1 MPELRF
7 RHFFIKIFT
16 ITKTH
21 ISYIYR
27 AMKFIIYISC
37 FFFSFSAISQNDEAL
52 AKNYFDN
59 GEFEKALISYQN
71 LYTQKKN
78 NLNYFYK
85 IIEIHQQLEQYDLA
99 ESLLKEK
106 IKGQRDG
113 QFIVELGYNFQ
124 LKGNQEDAEKYYNQ
138 AITKIKS
145 EPVYAYFVARR
156 FEIHALIDKA
166 AIVYEKAMEL
176 RPESNFHRQLAA
188 IYGEQG
194 KVEKMFNSYANFI
207 ELSPTFVHQ
216 AKRLFS
222 EYITENGE
230 DKNNIFLRK
239 ALLRKAQLNPD
250 IIWNQLLSWLF
261 IQQRNYNKAFAQ
273 ERAIFKRQPES
284 LRGILDLARI
294 TIEQDE
300 VEVANTILNYIVENV
315 MEPNIVLDAHKDLL
329 EIEVKH
335 SLKDDYAS
343 IDEKYKNLIEL
354 YGRNVQTTNLQL
366 SYAKFMAFHFNRS
379 KEAIE
384 FLKETLKTRVSRV
397 QEARVKLLL
406 GDILVLQEK
415 FNEALI
421 YYSQIQA
428 SLKNSIISQEARF
441 RVAKASYYK
450 GDFKWA
456 ESQLKI
462 LKSSTSQL
470 IANDALELKLLISDN
485 KYDDSTQTALK
496 LYAKADLLTFQN
508 KTNEAITKLDSII
521 ANHKTESIMDQALY
535 KQARLFEELKDY
547 PRAEANYLAIIENY
561 REDILADDAYYRL
574 AELYNNQ
581 LAQPEKAKEFYEKV
595 IFDYADS
602 IFFVEARKKY
612 RALRGDAIN

>member
-1 MPELRF
+1 MKL
-7 RHFFIKIFT
+7 HFQILV
-16 ITKTH
+16 
-21 ISYIYR
+21 
-27 AMKFIIYISC
+27 
-37 FFFSFSAISQNDEAL
+37 AL
-52 AKNYFDN
+52 M
-59 GEFEKALISYQN
+59 LT
-71 LYTQKKN
+71 L
-78 NLNYFYK
+78 
-85 IIEIHQQLEQYDLA
+85 
-99 ESLLKEK
+99 
-106 IKGQRDG
+106 
-113 QFIVELGYNFQ
+113 
-124 LKGNQEDAEKYYNQ
+124 
-138 AITKIKS
+138 
-145 EPVYAYFVARR
+145 
-156 FEIHALIDKA
+156 
-166 AIVYEKAMEL
+166 
-176 RPESNFHRQLAA
+176 
-188 IYGEQG
+188 
-194 KVEKMFNSYANFI
+194 
-207 ELSPTFVHQ
+207 
-216 AKRLFS
+216 LFS
-222 EYITENGE
+222 CSN
-230 DKNNIFLRK
+230 
-239 ALLRKAQLNPD
+239 
-250 IIWNQLLSWLF
+250 
-261 IQQRNYNKAFAQ
+261 
-273 ERAIFKRQPES
+273 
-284 LRGILDLARI
+284 
-294 TIEQDE
+294 
-300 VEVANTILNYIVENV
+300 
-315 MEPNIVLDAHKDLL
+315 
-329 EIEVKH
+329 
-335 SLKDDYAS
+335 
-343 IDEKYKNLIEL
+343 
-354 YGRNVQTTNLQL
+354 
-366 SYAKFMAFHFNRS
+366 S
-379 KEAIE
+379 K
-384 FLKETLKTRVSRV
+384 
-397 QEARVKLLL
+397 
-406 GDILVLQEK
+406 EK

>member
-1 MPELRF
+1 
-7 RHFFIKIFT
+7 
-16 ITKTH
+16 
-21 ISYIYR
+21 
-27 AMKFIIYISC
+27 MKFIIYISC

-315 MEPNIVLDAHKDLL
+315 MEPNIVLDAYKDLL

-384 FLKETLKTRVSRV
+384 FLKETLKTRVSRA

>member
-1 MPELRF
+1 
-7 RHFFIKIFT
+7 
-16 ITKTH
+16 
-21 ISYIYR
+21 
-27 AMKFIIYISC
+27 MKFVIYICC
-37 FFFSFSAISQNDEAL
+37 FFLSVTAFSQNDEAL
-52 AKNYFDN
+52 AKNYFDR

-71 LYTQKKN
+71 LYQEKKN
-78 NLNYFYK
+78 NLNYFFR
-85 IIEIHQQLEQYDLA
+85 IIEIHQQLEKYDLA
-99 ESLLKEK
+99 EILLKEK
-106 IKGQRDG
+106 INGQRDG
-113 QFIVELGYNFQ
+113 QFLVELGYNFQ
-124 LKGNQEDAEKYYNQ
+124 LKGNQKDAEKYYNQ
-138 AITKIKS
+138 AISQIET
-145 EPVYAYFVARR
+145 EPLFAYFVARR
-156 FEIHALIDKA
+156 FEIHSLIDEA

-176 RPESNFHRQLAA
+176 RPESNFHRQLAR

-194 KVEKMFNSYANFI
+194 KVDKMFNSYVNFI
-207 ELSPTFVHQ
+207 EVSPTFVHQ

-222 EYITENGE
+222 EYITENGDDE
-230 DKNNIFLRK
+230 NNEHLRK

-261 IQQRNYNKAFAQ
+261 IQQRDYSKAFVQ
-273 ERAIFKRQPES
+273 ERAIFKRAPES

-300 VEVANTILNYIVENV
+300 VETANTILNYVIENV
-315 MEPNIVLDAHKDLL
+315 MEPTIVLDAHKDLL
-329 EIEVKH
+329 EIGVKH
-335 SLKDDYAS
+335 ALKDDYSS
-343 IDEKYKNLIEL
+343 IDEKYKNLLEL

-366 SYAKFMAFHFNRS
+366 SYAKFMAFYNN
-379 KEAIE
+379 KPIEAID
-384 FLKETLKTRVSRV
+384 FLKETLKTRTSRV

-406 GDILVLQEK
+406 GDILILQEK

-470 IANDALELKLLISDN
+470 IANDALDLKLLISDN

-496 LYAKADLLTFQN
+496 LYAKADLLAFQN
-508 KTNEAITKLDSII
+508 KTNEAITKLDVII

-547 PRAEANYLAIIENY
+547 TRAEANYLAIIENY

-574 AELYNNQ
+574 AELYSNQ

>member
-1 MPELRF
+1 
-7 RHFFIKIFT
+7 
-16 ITKTH
+16 
-21 ISYIYR
+21 
-27 AMKFIIYISC
+27 MKFVIYICC
-37 FFFSFSAISQNDEAL
+37 FFLSVTAFSQNDEAL
-52 AKNYFDN
+52 AKNYFDR

-71 LYTQKKN
+71 LYQEKKN
-78 NLNYFYK
+78 NLNYFFR
-85 IIEIHQQLEQYDLA
+85 IIEIHQQLEKYDLA
-99 ESLLKEK
+99 EILLKEK
-106 IKGQRDG
+106 INGQRDG
-113 QFIVELGYNFQ
+113 QFLVELGYNFQ
-124 LKGNQEDAEKYYNQ
+124 LKGNQKDAEKYYNQ
-138 AITKIKS
+138 AISQIET
-145 EPVYAYFVARR
+145 EPLFAYFVARR
-156 FEIHALIDKA
+156 FEIHSLIDEA

-176 RPESNFHRQLAA
+176 RPESNFHRQLAR

-194 KVEKMFNSYANFI
+194 KVDKMFNSYVNFI
-207 ELSPTFVHQ
+207 EVSPTFVHQ

-222 EYITENGE
+222 EYITENGDDE
-230 DKNNIFLRK
+230 NNEHLRK

-261 IQQRNYNKAFAQ
+261 IQQRDYSKSFVQ
-273 ERAIFKRQPES
+273 ERAIFKRAPES

-300 VEVANTILNYIVENV
+300 VETANTILNYVIENV
-315 MEPNIVLDAHKDLL
+315 MEPTIVLDAHKDLL
-329 EIEVKH
+329 EIGVKH
-335 SLKDDYAS
+335 ALKDDYSS
-343 IDEKYKNLIEL
+343 IDEKYKNLLEL

-366 SYAKFMAFHFNRS
+366 SYAKFMAFYNN
-379 KEAIE
+379 KPIEAID
-384 FLKETLKTRVSRV
+384 FLKETLKTRTSRV

-406 GDILVLQEK
+406 GDILILQEK

-470 IANDALELKLLISDN
+470 IANDALDLKLLISDN

-496 LYAKADLLTFQN
+496 LYAKADLLAFQN
-508 KTNEAITKLDSII
+508 KTNEAITKLDVII

-547 PRAEANYLAIIENY
+547 TRAEANYLAIIENY

-574 AELYNNQ
+574 AELYSNQ

-595 IFDYADS
+595 IFDYAEI
-602 IFFVEARKKY
+602 IFFVEALNKY
-612 RALRGDAIN
+612 RALLGDSIN

>member
-1 MPELRF
+1 
-7 RHFFIKIFT
+7 
-16 ITKTH
+16 
-21 ISYIYR
+21 
-27 AMKFIIYISC
+27 MKFVIYICC
-37 FFFSFSAISQNDEAL
+37 FFLSVTAFSQNDEAL
-52 AKNYFDN
+52 AKSYFDR

-71 LYTQKKN
+71 LYQEKKN
-78 NLNYFYK
+78 NLNHFFK

-99 ESLLKEK
+99 EFLLKER

-124 LKGNQEDAEKYYNQ
+124 LRGNQEDAEKYYNE
-138 AITKIKS
+138 AISQIEN
-145 EPVYAYFVARR
+145 EPLFAYFVARR
-156 FEIHALIDKA
+156 FEVHAIIDKA
-166 AIVYEKAMEL
+166 AIVYERAMEL
-176 RPESNFHRQLAA
+176 RPESNFHRQLAR
-188 IYGEQG
+188 IYGEQA
-194 KVEKMFNSYANFI
+194 KVDKMFNSYVNFI
-207 ELSPTFVHQ
+207 EISPTFIHQ

-222 EYITENGE
+222 EYISENGDDE
-230 DKNNIFLRK
+230 NNGFLRK
-239 ALLRKAQLNPD
+239 ALLRKAQQTPD

-261 IQQRNYNKAFAQ
+261 IQQRDYSKAFAQ
-273 ERAIFKRQPES
+273 ERAIFKRAPES

-300 VEVANTILNYIVENV
+300 VETANTILNYVIENV
-315 MEPNIVLDAHKDLL
+315 MEPTIVLDAHKDLL
-329 EIEVKH
+329 EIEVKAKYA
-335 SLKDDYAS
+335 LKDSYTS
-343 IDEKYKNLIEL
+343 IDEKYKSLLEL

-366 SYAKFMAFHFNRS
+366 SYAKFMAFYNDKP
-379 KEAIE
+379 KEAID
-384 FLKETLKTRVSRV
+384 FLKETLKTRTSRV
-397 QEARVKLLL
+397 QEARIKLLL
-406 GDILVLQEK
+406 GDILILQEK

-428 SLKNSIISQEARF
+428 SLKNSVISQEARF

-470 IANDALELKLLISDN
+470 IANDALDLKLLISDN
-485 KYDDSTQTALK
+485 KYEDSTQTALK
-496 LYAKADLLTFQN
+496 LYAKADLLEFQN
-508 KTNEAITKLDSII
+508 KTSEAIIKLDVII

-574 AELYNNQ
+574 AELYSNQ
-581 LAQPEKAKEFYEKV
+581 FAQPEKAKEFYEKV

>member
-1 MPELRF
+1 
-7 RHFFIKIFT
+7 
-16 ITKTH
+16 
-21 ISYIYR
+21 
-27 AMKFIIYISC
+27 MKFVIYICC
-37 FFFSFSAISQNDEAL
+37 FFLSVTAFSQNDEAL
-52 AKNYFDN
+52 AKNYFDR

-71 LYTQKKN
+71 LYQEKKN
-78 NLNYFYK
+78 NLNYFFR
-85 IIEIHQQLEQYDLA
+85 IIEIHQQLEKYDLA
-99 ESLLKEK
+99 EILLKEK
-106 IKGQRDG
+106 INGQRDG
-113 QFIVELGYNFQ
+113 QFLVELGYNFQ

-138 AITKIKS
+138 AISQIET
-145 EPVYAYFVARR
+145 EPLFAYFVARR
-156 FEIHALIDKA
+156 FEIHSLIDEA

-176 RPESNFHRQLAA
+176 RPESNFHRQLAR

-194 KVEKMFNSYANFI
+194 KVDKMFNSYVNFI
-207 ELSPTFVHQ
+207 EVSPTFVHQ

-222 EYITENGE
+222 EYITENGDDE
-230 DKNNIFLRK
+230 NNEHLRK

-261 IQQRNYNKAFAQ
+261 IQQRDYSKAFVQ
-273 ERAIFKRQPES
+273 ERAIFKRAPES

-300 VEVANTILNYIVENV
+300 VETANTILNYVIENV
-315 MEPNIVLDAHKDLL
+315 MEPTIVLDAHKDLL
-329 EIEVKH
+329 EIGVKH
-335 SLKDDYAS
+335 ALKDDYSS
-343 IDEKYKNLIEL
+343 IDEKYKNLLEL

-366 SYAKFMAFHFNRS
+366 SYAKFMAFYNN
-379 KEAIE
+379 KPIEAID
-384 FLKETLKTRVSRV
+384 FLKETLKTRTSRV
-397 QEARVKLLL
+397 QEARVKILL
-406 GDILVLQEK
+406 GDILILQEK

-470 IANDALELKLLISDN
+470 IANDALDLKLLISDN

-496 LYAKADLLTFQN
+496 LYAKADLLAFQN
-508 KTNEAITKLDSII
+508 KTNEAITKLDVII

-547 PRAEANYLAIIENY
+547 TRAEANYLAIIENY

-574 AELYNNQ
+574 AELYSNQ

>member
-1 MPELRF
+1 
-7 RHFFIKIFT
+7 
-16 ITKTH
+16 
-21 ISYIYR
+21 
-27 AMKFIIYISC
+27 MKFVIYICC
-37 FFFSFSAISQNDEAL
+37 FFLSVTAFSQNDEAL
-52 AKNYFDN
+52 AKNYFDR

-71 LYTQKKN
+71 LYQEKKN
-78 NLNYFYK
+78 NLNYFFR
-85 IIEIHQQLEQYDLA
+85 IIEIHQQLEKYDLA
-99 ESLLKEK
+99 EILLKEK
-106 IKGQRDG
+106 INGQRDG
-113 QFIVELGYNFQ
+113 QFLVELGYNFQ

-138 AITKIKS
+138 AISQIET
-145 EPVYAYFVARR
+145 EPLFAYFVARR
-156 FEIHALIDKA
+156 FEIHSLIDEA

-176 RPESNFHRQLAA
+176 RPESNFHRQLAR

-194 KVEKMFNSYANFI
+194 KVDKMFNSYVNFI
-207 ELSPTFVHQ
+207 EVSPTFVHQ

-222 EYITENGE
+222 EYITENGDDE
-230 DKNNIFLRK
+230 NNEHLRK

-261 IQQRNYNKAFAQ
+261 IQQRDYSKAFVQ
-273 ERAIFKRQPES
+273 ERAIFKRAPES

-300 VEVANTILNYIVENV
+300 VETANTILNYVIENV
-315 MEPNIVLDAHKDLL
+315 MEPTIVLDAHKDLL

-335 SLKDDYAS
+335 ALKDNYPS
-343 IDEKYKNLIEL
+343 IDEKYKSLLNF
-354 YGRNVQTTNLQL
+354 YGRNVQTNNLQL
-366 SYAKFMAFHFNRS
+366 SYAKFMAFYNDKP
-379 KEAIE
+379 KEAIT
-384 FLKETLKTRVSRV
+384 FLKETLETRTSRV

-406 GDILVLQEK
+406 GDILILQEK

-470 IANDALELKLLISDN
+470 IANDALDLKLLISDN

-496 LYAKADLLTFQN
+496 LYAKADLLAFQN
-508 KTNEAITKLDSII
+508 KTNEAITKLDVII

-547 PRAEANYLAIIENY
+547 TRAEANYLAIIENY

-574 AELYNNQ
+574 AELYSNQ

>member
-315 MEPNIVLDAHKDLL
+315 MEPNIVLDAYKDLL

>member
-1 MPELRF
+1 
-7 RHFFIKIFT
+7 
-16 ITKTH
+16 
-21 ISYIYR
+21 
-27 AMKFIIYISC
+27 MKFVIYICC
-37 FFFSFSAISQNDEAL
+37 FFLSVTAFSQNDEAL
-52 AKNYFDN
+52 AKNYFDR

-71 LYTQKKN
+71 LYQEKKN
-78 NLNYFYK
+78 NLNYFFR
-85 IIEIHQQLEQYDLA
+85 IIEIHQQLEKYDLA
-99 ESLLKEK
+99 EILLKEK
-106 IKGQRDG
+106 INGQRDG
-113 QFIVELGYNFQ
+113 QFLVELGYNFQ

-138 AITKIKS
+138 AISQIET
-145 EPVYAYFVARR
+145 EPLFAYFVARR
-156 FEIHALIDKA
+156 FEIHSLIDEA

-176 RPESNFHRQLAA
+176 RPESNFHRQLAR

-194 KVEKMFNSYANFI
+194 KVDKMFNSYVNFI
-207 ELSPTFVHQ
+207 EVSPTFVHQ

-222 EYITENGE
+222 EYITENGDDE
-230 DKNNIFLRK
+230 NNEHLRK

-261 IQQRNYNKAFAQ
+261 IQQRDYSKAFVQ
-273 ERAIFKRQPES
+273 ERAIFKRAPES

-300 VEVANTILNYIVENV
+300 VETANTILNYVIENV

-335 SLKDDYAS
+335 ALKDDYPS
-343 IDEKYKNLIEL
+343 IDEKYKSLLNF
-354 YGRNVQTTNLQL
+354 YGRNVQTNNLQL
-366 SYAKFMAFHFNRS
+366 SYANFMAFYNDKP
-379 KEAIE
+379 KEAIT
-384 FLKETLKTRVSRV
+384 FLKETLETRTSRV

-406 GDILVLQEK
+406 GDILILQEK

-470 IANDALELKLLISDN
+470 IANDALDLKLLISDN

-496 LYAKADLLTFQN
+496 LYAKADLLAFQN
-508 KTNEAITKLDSII
+508 KTNEAITKLDVII

-547 PRAEANYLAIIENY
+547 TRAEANYLAIIENY

-574 AELYNNQ
+574 AELYSNQ

>member
-1 MPELRF
+1 
-7 RHFFIKIFT
+7 
-16 ITKTH
+16 
-21 ISYIYR
+21 
-27 AMKFIIYISC
+27 MKYIIYICC
-37 FFFSFSAISQNDEAL
+37 FLFSFAAISQNDDAL
-52 AKNYFDN
+52 AKSYFDT

-71 LYTQKKN
+71 LYNEKKN
-78 NLNYFYK
+78 NLNYFFK
-85 IIEIHQQLEQYDLA
+85 IVEIHQQLEQYDLA

-106 IKGQRDG
+106 ITGRRDG
-113 QFIVELGYNFQ
+113 QFIVELGYNHQ
-124 LKGNQEDAEKYYNQ
+124 LKGNQEEAETYYNE
-138 AITKIKS
+138 AISNI
-145 EPVYAYFVARR
+145 EEDPIFAYFVARR

-194 KVEKMFNSYANFI
+194 NVEKMFNSYVNFLEI
-207 ELSPTFVHQ
+207 SPTFIHQ

-222 EYITENGE
+222 EYITENRDDE
-230 DKNNIFLRK
+230 NNGYLRK
-239 ALLRKAQLNPD
+239 ALLRKAQLQPNAL
-250 IIWNQLLSWLF
+250 WNQLLSWLF
-261 IQQRNYNKAFAQ
+261 IQQRDYSKAFAQ

-284 LRGILDLARI
+284 LRGILDLANI
-294 TIEQDE
+294 TIEQDD
-300 VEVANTILNYIVENV
+300 VEVAKEILMYVIENV
-315 MEPNIVLDAHKDLL
+315 MEPTLVLDAYKDLL
-329 EIEVKH
+329 ELEMKH
-335 SLKDDYAS
+335 ANKEDYEL
-343 IDEKYKNLIEL
+343 INQKYKDLLEL
-354 YGRNVQTTNLQL
+354 YGRNIQTTNLQL
-366 SYAKFMAFHFNRS
+366 SFAKFKAFYID
-379 KEAIE
+379 EAESAIT
-384 FLKETLKTRVSRV
+384 FLKETLETRVSRV
-397 QEARVKLLL
+397 QEARIKLLL
-406 GDILVLQEK
+406 GDILILQEK

-421 YYSQIQA
+421 YYSQIQT

-470 IANDALELKLLISDN
+470 IANDALDLKLLISDN

-496 LYAKADLLTFQN
+496 LYAKADLLAFQN
-508 KTNEAITKLDSII
+508 KTNEAISKLDVII

-547 PRAEANYLAIIENY
+547 TRAEANYLAIIENY
-561 REDILADDAYYRL
+561 REDILADDAYFRL
-574 AELYNNQ
+574 AELYSNQ
-581 LAQPEKAKEFYEKV
+581 LAQPEKAKEFYEKI

>member
-366 SYAKFMAFHFNRS
+366 SYAKFMAFHFNSS

-384 FLKETLKTRVSRV
+384 FLKETLKTRVSRA

>member
-315 MEPNIVLDAHKDLL
+315 MEPNIVLDAYKDLL

-384 FLKETLKTRVSRV
+384 FLKETLKTRVSRA